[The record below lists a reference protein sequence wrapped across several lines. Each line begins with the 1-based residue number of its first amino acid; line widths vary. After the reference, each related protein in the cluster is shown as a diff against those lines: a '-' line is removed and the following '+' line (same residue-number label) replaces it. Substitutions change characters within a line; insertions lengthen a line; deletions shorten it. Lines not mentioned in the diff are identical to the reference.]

1 MSNTAYIVAGY
12 RSAVGKAGRGG
23 FRFYRP
29 DDIGAS
35 VIKHLVKSLPNLDK
49 ERIDDVIVG
58 NATPEAEQGL
68 NMGRMLSLMGLD
80 TDKVPGMTVNRYCA
94 SGLETIAIAKAK
106 IEAGM
111 ADCIIA
117 GGAESMSV
125 MAMGGWRIV
134 PNAKVGK
141 ENPNW
146 YWGMGLTAEAVAKE
160 FKVSREEQDE
170 FALHS
175 HEKAIKAIKR
185 VSLRT
190 RLFL

>member
-1 MSNTAYIVAGY
+1 M
-12 RSAVGKAGRGG
+12 
-23 FRFYRP
+23 
-29 DDIGAS
+29 
-35 VIKHLVKSLPNLDK
+35 KSLPNLDK

-160 FKVSREEQDE
+160 FKVSQEEQDNWPT
-170 FALHS
+170 FP
-175 HEKAIKAIKR
+175 
-185 VSLRT
+185 
-190 RLFL
+190 